1 MLRPIKEEN
10 TIKGNAS
17 VPGKRERKAL
27 FFTESLEEKQ
37 SLKATC

>member
-1 MLRPIKEEN
+1 MLRPIKDEN

-27 FFTESLEEKQ
+27 LSAESLEEKQ
-37 SLKATC
+37 SLKVIC